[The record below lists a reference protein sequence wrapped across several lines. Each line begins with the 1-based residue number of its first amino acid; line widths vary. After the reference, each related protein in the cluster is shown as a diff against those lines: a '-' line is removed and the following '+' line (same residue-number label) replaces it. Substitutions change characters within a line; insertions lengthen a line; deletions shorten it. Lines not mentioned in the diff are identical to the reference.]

1 MSLLTAGRKTCYNR
15 TPLHQA
21 CWGGHLE
28 LVEKL
33 IDDYHCDPM
42 ARDDEGLTPL
52 HIAAQRGRN
61 NAENFLAFQKNILVN
76 FCSNDGCIA
85 LHEAVKSGQDGCV
98 RLLVSELK
106 ADLSIRNNK
115 NNGCLHLAVLN
126 GRVATAEILPQSR
139 GYKSRTLIHQS
150 CQYGSVQLMD
160 LLIQKNGCDLH
171 AEDEDG
177 HTCLHIEAMYG
188 HKRVVLHLINK

>member
-1 MSLLTAGRKTCYNR
+1 MTTTVIPWPGMMRGSLHFIF
-15 TPLHQA
+15 LHS
-21 CWGGHLE
+21 E
-28 LVEKL
+28 E
-33 IDDYHCDPM
+33 
-42 ARDDEGLTPL
+42 
-52 HIAAQRGRN
+52 
-61 NAENFLAFQKNILVN
+61 AENFLAFQKNILVN
-76 FCSNDGCIA
+76 FCSNDGCTA

-126 GRVATAEILPQSR
+126 GRIATAEILISKFDCNPQSR

-160 LLIQKNGCDLH
+160 LLIQKNRCDLH
-171 AEDEDG
+171 AEDERRL
-177 HTCLHIEAMYG
+177 TPYQ
-188 HKRVVLHLINK
+188 